1 MFRLIVIGLPCLS
14 GFRLILFVL
23 TFQFWLPSAVCC
35 LSSGWFCLSID
46 YPACFSLSPHLFCS
60 TSRNICLG
68 FFRFLLSSVSALLV
82 VSFILFI
89 VIRLTHASFFIRFIP
104 LFAFK
109 GCLFVII
116 FILFVTRFILFF
128 IRLSGILRSV
138 DIRGLP
144 FLSTGLCCLCC
155 KSCASRL
162 ILFKLYWYLVNV
174 SHPVHP
180 FCHQVVMFSVRSVLF
195 LVSCIYTVCQQVF
208 PVCHQAF
215 FIRHCIICLLSG

>member
-1 MFRLIVIGLPCLS
+1 MYLVCQQIYPVCNQVSVIVYVIMFRLIVIGLPCLS

-104 LFAFK
+104 LFAFIR
-109 GCLFVII
+109 LFVCHN
-116 FILFVTRFILFF
+116 F
-128 IRLSGILRSV
+128 
-138 DIRGLP
+138 
-144 FLSTGLCCLCC
+144 
-155 KSCASRL
+155 
-162 ILFKLYWYLVNV
+162 YLV
-174 SHPVHP
+174 
-180 FCHQVVMFSVRSVLF
+180 CHQVYSVFHQVIRHTSFSWHQRITLSVNGSVLF
-195 LVSCIYTVCQQVF
+195 VL
-208 PVCHQAF
+208 
-215 FIRHCIICLLSG
+215 